1 MKELDQELE
10 ELTLTM
16 GIELR
21 AVVIKELKKLTMTC
35 WHIGKSTNRFKQLE
49 SYFGDGM
56 YSYPPKFIFY

>member
-1 MKELDQELE
+1 
-10 ELTLTM
+10 M